1 MKIWLVSLLS
11 PIVKAHIF
19 LNIKSDSW
27 LSYREE
33 MTIWNHYSFYVFSSA
48 NCRNPLGLES
58 RKIPD
63 GALWASSAFN
73 KDFSMFGPQR
83 ARLRLDQPPR
93 GYRADASSV
102 DTNGSYITVDLGN
115 DTVVTGVSTQGYGD
129 TTVQEWVM
137 PLYFP
142 SFRKFT
148 TKSRITSVSIQFL
161 GDHTDVFQSP

>member
-1 MKIWLVSLLS
+1 M
-11 PIVKAHIF
+11 F
-19 LNIKSDSW
+19 
-27 LSYREE
+27 
-33 MTIWNHYSFYVFSSA
+33 FSSA

-102 DTNGSYITVDLGN
+102 DTNGSYITIYLGN

-129 TTVQEWVM
+129 TTVQEWV
-137 PLYFP
+137 
-142 SFRKFT
+142 
-148 TKSRITSVSIQFL
+148 TKYNLMFLNGIDFSPFKETSGATRVRQFSICMAKTF
-161 GDHTDVFQSP
+161 